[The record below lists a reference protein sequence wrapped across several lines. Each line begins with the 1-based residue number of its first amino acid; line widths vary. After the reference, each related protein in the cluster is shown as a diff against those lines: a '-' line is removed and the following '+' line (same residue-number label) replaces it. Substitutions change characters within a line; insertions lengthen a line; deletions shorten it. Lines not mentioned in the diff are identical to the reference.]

1 MSFLCEKVRE
11 FNLEKGLKIR
21 ENIFVW
27 ELSGAGRLNNPP
39 LMMKV
44 KGLLS
49 MRLKNGQERK
59 VPYLTYKLVFHLSKG
74 RGKYRRCGFRKV
86 AMTGVGQRS

>member
-1 MSFLCEKVRE
+1 MSFLCERITE
-11 FNLEKGLKIR
+11 FNLEKDLKIR

-27 ELSGAGRLNNPP
+27 ELSRAGRLNNTL

-74 RGKYRRCGFRKV
+74 RGKYMRCGCIKL
-86 AMTGVGQRS
+86 AMTGVSQRS